1 MTVALLSTEPAG
13 KFTQL
18 PALPT
23 TLQDWQVPWHE
34 LLQQTVSTQKPLP
47 QSLAPFGH
55 SWPLGFLFDWQ
66 MPLAQYWFEASQV
79 VVALWSCKPAAS
91 GRHDPGFVPLLQ
103 V

>member
-66 MPLAQYWFEASQV
+66 MPLAQY
-79 VVALWSCKPAAS
+79 
-91 GRHDPGFVPLLQ
+91 
-103 V
+103 